1 MGRKVFFGKC
11 SAEAYRQALGIA
23 LLLFL
28 SACERAPATSPAVP
42 PSVEVMQAIRQDVP
56 VYKEWVSTL
65 DGMVNAQISAQV
77 TGYLVKQHF
86 KEGDLVRKGQLLY
99 EIDPRTFQATLNKDR
114 ATLAKQ
120 EAVLKTA
127 SIEIRRIERL
137 LPENAVSVRDRD
149 TAAGREASATA
160 EVWAAKA
167 TVVQAELDLEFTRI
181 KSPINGIVGISK
193 AQIGDLVGPTS
204 SSTALTIVSQ
214 VDPIRAYN
222 SLSEQ
227 EYLYFAREQLRNGAR
242 EPPQVELILAD
253 GSTYEHRGT
262 FYFADRQVDAKTGSI
277 QVAALFPNPQ
287 QILRPGQFGRLR
299 AKLGMKNNA
308 LLVPQR
314 AVLQIQDRYQVAI
327 VNPDSKIAMR
337 NVTAGE
343 RIGSLWVIDKGIEPE
358 DRVVVQGV
366 QKVREGM
373 VVTPAPYHFSE
384 ELPKAETA
392 DNNVS
397 TPQQ

>member
-1 MGRKVFFGKC
+1 VVRNVFFGKC
-11 SAEAYRQALGIA
+11 LAEAYRRVFALA

-28 SACERAPATSPAVP
+28 NACERAPEISSAEPPA
-42 PSVEVMQAIRQDVP
+42 VEVMQAIRQDVP
-56 VYKEWVSTL
+56 IYKEWVSTL

-77 TGYLVKQHF
+77 TGYLLKQHF

-99 EIDPRTFQATLNKDR
+99 EIDPRTFQATLNKDK

-160 EVWAAKA
+160 EVWAARA

-193 AQIGDLVGPTS
+193 AQIGDLVGPAS
-204 SSTALTIVSQ
+204 SSTVLTIVSQ

-227 EYLYFAREQLRNGAR
+227 EYLLFAREQLRNGGK

-299 AKLGMKNNA
+299 ANLGMKINA

-314 AVLQIQDRYQVAI
+314 AVLQIQDRYQIAI
-327 VNPDSKIAMR
+327 VNPDNKIAFR
-337 NVTAGE
+337 NITTGE
-343 RIGSLWVIDKGIEPE
+343 RVGSLWVIDKGLEPE

-373 VVTPAPYHFSE
+373 VVTPAPYHPEKDSAVDSTD
-384 ELPKAETA
+384 K
-392 DNNVS
+392 NVS
-397 TPQQ
+397 TSQQ